1 MKTSTLS
8 LSFVG
13 DEILPE
19 LPEVETV
26 RKGLEQ
32 AMIGRTL
39 TEVILRREN
48 LRFPFPEDFAS
59 RVIGSKIDSI
69 RRRAKYLL
77 IDLDDGQVILSHLG
91 MSGRYTLFDAEK
103 VNQFETNG
111 DIDRS
116 SRFGSATGF
125 DGRHDHVEFRFDDG
139 STAVYTDPRR
149 FGIMDL
155 IDVGEETI
163 HPLLESLGPEP
174 FGDWNSK
181 QLAQRLFKKTTSI
194 KVALLDQR
202 VVVGVGNIYACEA
215 LHRSGIHPQ
224 RQSKTLVRK
233 DGKPTKKLDLLVDNV
248 VQVLEKAVEAGG
260 SSVNDFADVN
270 GSLGYFGHQFQAYD
284 REDQPCLK
292 AGCGGT
298 IERITQS
305 GRSTFLC
312 PRCQR

>member
-1 MKTSTLS
+1 M
-8 LSFVG
+8 
-13 DEILPE
+13 PE

-26 RKGLEQ
+26 RRGLEQ
-32 AMIGRTL
+32 AMLGRTL
-39 TEVILRREN
+39 TGVVLRRED
-48 LRFPFPEDFAS
+48 LRFPFPDGFATHLLG
-59 RVIGSKIDSI
+59 RKIESI

-77 IDLDDGQVILSHLG
+77 LDLDDGRIILSHLG

-103 VNQFETNG
+103 VDQFETTQN
-111 DIDRS
+111 IDEH
-116 SRFGSATGF
+116 SRFGTATGF

-139 STAVYTDPRR
+139 SVAVYTDPRR
-149 FGIMDL
+149 FGIIDL
-155 IDVGEETI
+155 IEVGEEQI
-163 HPLLESLGPEP
+163 HPLLETLGPEP
-174 FGDWNSK
+174 FGNWNAN
-181 QLAQRLFKKTTSI
+181 QLAKKLHNKTTSI

-233 DGKPTKKLDLLVDNV
+233 DGKPTKKLHLLHENV
-248 VQVLEKAVEAGG
+248 VQVLEQAVEVGG
-260 SSVNDFADVN
+260 SSLNDFADVN
-270 GSLGYFGHQFQAYD
+270 GTLGYFGHHFQAYD
-284 REDQPCLK
+284 REDEPCLK
-292 AGCGGT
+292 EDCGGT

>member
-1 MKTSTLS
+1 MKTSTLFS
-8 LSFVG
+8 SFEG
-13 DEILPE
+13 GKILPE

-26 RKGLEQ
+26 RGGLEQ
-32 AMIGRTL
+32 AMLGRTI
-39 TEVILRREN
+39 TQVILRREN
-48 LRFPFPEDFAS
+48 LRFPFPNGFS
-59 RVIGSKIDSI
+59 NRITGRRVDSI

-77 IDLDDGQVILSHLG
+77 LDLDDGRIVLSHLG
-91 MSGRYTLFDAEK
+91 MSGRYTLFNSEK
-103 VNQFETNG
+103 VKQFQATHDG
-111 DIDRS
+111 K

-125 DGRHDHVEFRFDDG
+125 GGRHDHVEFQFDDG
-139 STAVYTDPRR
+139 SVAVYTDPRR

-155 IDVGEETI
+155 IEVGEEQI

-174 FGDWNSK
+174 FGNWSASH
-181 QLAQRLFKKTTSI
+181 LAKKLHKKTTSI

-215 LHRSGIHPQ
+215 LHRSRIHPQ

-233 DGKPTKKLDLLVDNV
+233 DGKPTKKLQFLYENV
-248 VQVLEKAVEAGG
+248 VQVLEQAVEVGG
-260 SSVNDFADVN
+260 SSLNDFADVN
-270 GSLGYFGHQFQAYD
+270 GTLGYFGHHFQAYD
-284 REDQPCLK
+284 REDQPCLQLN
-292 AGCGGT
+292 CGGT